1 MESHDAGR
9 RWDQRRGV
17 RYRKNSDG
25 RWREAMT
32 AMPIRYPAA
41 AVGCAP
47 ARGREHLSSTDLHLA
62 GLSATDL
69 PGADLGEADL
79 QEARLR
85 DTCLHAADL
94 RDANLRGADLEGADL
109 DAADLRGAVLDG
121 ANLRAA
127 TFSPLTAWP
136 AGFDPLAA
144 GATPTRT
151 EHTTDSL
158 GVRRGR

>member
-1 MESHDAGR
+1 MESHDAGL
-9 RWDQRRGV
+9 RWDLRRGV
-17 RYRKNSDG
+17 RYWKNSDR
-25 RWREAMT
+25 RWREATT
-32 AMPIRYPAA
+32 AMSIRDPASP
-41 AVGCAP
+41 VSAP

-69 PGADLGEADL
+69 PGADLREADL

-85 DTCLHAADL
+85 DTCLHADL

-151 EHTTDSL
+151 EHPTEPL